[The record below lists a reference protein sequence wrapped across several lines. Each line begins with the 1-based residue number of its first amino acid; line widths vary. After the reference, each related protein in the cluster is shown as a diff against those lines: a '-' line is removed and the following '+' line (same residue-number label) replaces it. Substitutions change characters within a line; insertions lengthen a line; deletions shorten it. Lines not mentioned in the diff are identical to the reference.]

1 MKFIFFGETISQSV
15 KEYSIPVSSEILAKN
30 DVSNKIIVLALFLFL
45 YNKNVHNIRTKE
57 KVTIARQKIFSGCL
71 W

>member
-30 DVSNKIIVLALFLFL
+30 DVSNNIIVLAFCFCF
-45 YNKNVHNIRTKE
+45 YITKMYITKE
-57 KVTIARQKIFSGCL
+57 QKKK
-71 W
+71 